1 MEDEYISNLNTDD
14 NELLQKYQ
22 KLEEELTKTKAQLDE
37 KNKLCLN
44 QKHQIEDLSIE
55 TKNLEDK
62 YNNQQNLLKFY
73 EEKAKKEGEEEVETD
88 PEKKDKIKKLE
99 IEIMKLNEKIKELE
113 ETVIRKDNEI
123 EVVKQEL
130 EEEKEISTKAAEMIA
145 EKDEEIEELKKKNL
159 KNLLRRVTH

>member
-1 MEDEYISNLNTDD
+1 M
-14 NELLQKYQ
+14 QKYQ

-73 EEKAKKEGEEEVETD
+73 EEQAKKEGEEEVETD
-88 PEKKDKIKKLE
+88 PEKKDKIKKLIIGLLTNNNKNQKNPITNKSKKFE
-99 IEIMKLNEKIKELE
+99 IKI
-113 ETVIRKDNEI
+113 
-123 EVVKQEL
+123 
-130 EEEKEISTKAAEMIA
+130 
-145 EKDEEIEELKKKNL
+145 
-159 KNLLRRVTH
+159 